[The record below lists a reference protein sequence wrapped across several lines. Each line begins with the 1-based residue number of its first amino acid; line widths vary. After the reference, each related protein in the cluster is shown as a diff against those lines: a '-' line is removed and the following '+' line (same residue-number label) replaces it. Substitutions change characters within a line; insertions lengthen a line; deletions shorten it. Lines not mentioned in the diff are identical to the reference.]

1 MIKER
6 GIKMSDKKQ
15 VLVIQMAM
23 VESIIQEKE
32 QERKVLLQQIRSI
45 TEEEWSLDEEG
56 YGDLLID
63 RANKLMFM
71 LHELKNKK
79 QELVRQYG
87 REDQ

>member
-1 MIKER
+1 
-6 GIKMSDKKQ
+6 MSDKKQ

-23 VESIIQEKE
+23 VESMIQEKE

-79 QELVRQYG
+79 QELVSQYS

>member
-1 MIKER
+1 
-6 GIKMSDKKQ
+6 MSDKKQ

-23 VESIIQEKE
+23 VESMIQEKE

>member
-1 MIKER
+1 
-6 GIKMSDKKQ
+6 MSDKKQ

-23 VESIIQEKE
+23 VESMIQEKE
-32 QERKVLLQQIRSI
+32 RERKVLLQQIRSI

-79 QELVRQYG
+79 QELVRQY
-87 REDQ
+87 EDQ

>member
-1 MIKER
+1 
-6 GIKMSDKKQ
+6 MSDKKQ

-23 VESIIQEKE
+23 VESMIQEKE

-79 QELVRQYG
+79 QELVGQYS